1 MSQYSLIVFF
11 HQWKNCFQFL
21 CAFWGWKI
29 TESCWLWIR
38 CQCLACHQHIFHNCA
53 LHEPYSLPLWCNY
66 YLFIAYGKQN
76 CACHNLHSHYLLCML
91 EPCQVV
97 GPFLFECLLS
107 SSVCQRKT
115 HHCPH
120 KNQGP
125 CFSFLPLV
133 CSIWLTVGKIW
144 YCHDWK
150 HLKPQEKMVWVHF
163 CHLRPE
169 PLVFSIPSN
178 NSPQKKMQAHQYLW
192 MSL

>member
-91 EPCQVV
+91 KPCQVV

-107 SSVCQRKT
+107 GSATRK
-115 HHCPH
+115 
-120 KNQGP
+120 
-125 CFSFLPLV
+125 
-133 CSIWLTVGKIW
+133 
-144 YCHDWK
+144 
-150 HLKPQEKMVWVHF
+150 KPQEKMVWVHF